1 VPSDKENPL
10 VIAYFRMI
18 RAFNENDLEAV
29 RALIHEDVIYTIPGR
44 SPIGGTAR
52 GISQHLAQLQSARA
66 LSNNTLRLEPTDVV
80 ASEERL
86 FVYGRITAQ
95 RGDKRLDSE
104 HLVVFR
110 FEGGRIV
117 EGRTVPVDLYEF
129 DAFWAEPLTA
139 APKVP

>member
-1 VPSDKENPL
+1 MPGDNENPL
-10 VIAYFRMI
+10 VMAYFRMI

-29 RALIHEDVIYTIPGR
+29 RALIHEDVVYTIPGR
-44 SPIGGTAR
+44 SPIAGTAR

-80 ASEERL
+80 ASAERL

-139 APKVP
+139 AREVP